1 MALDEHHQD
10 QLLLYLSFANGTSEL
25 FIGREQSLHTKS
37 LVYVIKSFI
46 PEVEFDHDEATGILK
61 IKGIGLKRG
70 E

>member
-1 MALDEHHQD
+1 
-10 QLLLYLSFANGTSEL
+10 LSFANGTSEL